1 MENFRETTIDI
12 QTNKSFVLFPGSCPA
27 NLQTESPIPPQSYVV
42 NPGTGTIFTCGLN
55 GVG

>member
-1 MENFRETTIDI
+1 MEKFRETTIDI

-42 NPGTGTIFTCGLN
+42 NPDTGTIFTCGLN